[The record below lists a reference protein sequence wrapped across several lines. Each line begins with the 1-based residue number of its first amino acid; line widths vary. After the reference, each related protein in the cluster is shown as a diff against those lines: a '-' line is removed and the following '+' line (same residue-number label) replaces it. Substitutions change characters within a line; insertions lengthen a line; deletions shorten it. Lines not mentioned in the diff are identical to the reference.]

1 MRGVLD
7 EAISLG
13 FSQPFSVIIFHGCFS
28 ITFIRNNPGIT
39 EFLPISSSGHLN
51 LLQHFFGLT
60 PSLSLDI
67 FLNTATLFSV
77 LFFFKKQ
84 IKYFFNNL
92 KYIII
97 ASIPAALVGIFL
109 KDQVQIVFANT
120 KLLPYFFLITSTLLI
135 STKFI
140 KNKSNLKLNYKNY
153 LLIGLMQAMAILPA
167 VSRSG
172 ITITTALLLGL
183 APLEAFNFSFCLFI
197 VASLGTIVLDYKNL
211 FIAPNFS
218 PVMLS
223 SFFITFIAG
232 IIALYF
238 LKKIVISKNLWMFGI
253 YTLILSV
260 VLFFAL

>member
-1 MRGVLD
+1 MILSSM
-7 EAISLG
+7 SLIQSLLLG
-13 FSQPFSVIIFHGCFS
+13 IVQ
-28 ITFIRNNPGIT
+28 GIT

-51 LLQHFFGLT
+51 LIQHFFGVS

-77 LFFFKKQ
+77 LFFFRNQ

-92 KYIII
+92 VFIII
-97 ASIPAALVGIFL
+97 GSIPAAIVGILFKHQL
-109 KDQVQIVFANT
+109 EAVFSNI
-120 KLLPYFFLITSTLLI
+120 KLLPYLFLVTSAFLI

-140 KNKSNLKLNYKNY
+140 KDKKVIKLNY
-153 LLIGLMQAMAILPA
+153 LTAFLIGVIQAIAILPA

-172 ITITTALLLGL
+172 STISTALWLGI

-197 VASLGTIVLDYKNL
+197 VASFGAIVLDYKNL
-211 FIAPNFS
+211 FAVSNFS

-223 SFFITFIAG
+223 TFVVTMITG

-238 LKKIVISKNLWMFGI
+238 LKKVVASKNLWYFGI
-253 YTLILSV
+253 YTLILSAILSFVFV
-260 VLFFAL
+260 V